1 MISLA
6 VVQALLSADAPHR
19 QAAEAHLQSLPVTTR
34 VGAWSSVWHEATSA
48 HQDAADVTPVLHLI
62 AVLWRRD
69 ILQCGDAPQTTA
81 ALLAPLRHIFC
92 GPAGLTPQIR
102 SAIGYCLAEVVA
114 LADTSLA
121 LEQTLQATEALVRLY
136 RPMRRSLFSSF

>member
-6 VVQALLSADAPHR
+6 VVQALLSADASQR

-34 VGAWSSVWHEATSA
+34 VGAWAGVWHEASVSHTNA
-48 HQDAADVTPVLHLI
+48 TATTTTPLLHMI

-69 ILQCGDAPQTTA
+69 ILQCSDQPDATT
-81 ALLAPLRHIFC
+81 ALLAPLTHIFC
-92 GPAGLTPQIR
+92 ASPANSLTPHIR

-114 LADTSLA
+114 LATSA
-121 LEQTLQATEALVRLY
+121 VLEETLQATEPLVRV
-136 RPMRRSLFSSF
+136 FACDV